1 MAHQRRQI
9 PEKALRRYE
18 KALNHEVEKDLKLLE
33 QIAKEGEEERRARGL
48 PEIPL
53 PPTQAAD
60 AMEGVEVQ
68 VERKQE
74 VGGEKLDEKYLGM
87 VGDWERSMGV
97 MEELSRGLPA
107 TAHKLERAKAALE
120 YLHEKEMKKKRGVE

>member
-1 MAHQRRQI
+1 M
-9 PEKALRRYE
+9 
-18 KALNHEVEKDLKLLE
+18 
-33 QIAKEGEEERRARGL
+33 
-48 PEIPL
+48 
-53 PPTQAAD
+53 QAAD

-120 YLHEKEMKKKRGVE
+120 YLHEKEMKKKRGLE